1 MNRVSGIKADYH
13 QRAHH
18 LDSLDFSAVES
29 SDFPFP
35 ALIKIL
41 SYLFHLTQSLVLI
54 LCLTFADLLITIF
67 NLIIPSRPIHQTV
80 PLPFSPDKPPP
91 FVRYPF
97 TNLICQLAKVLGP
110 ESPHWLRVWSVWDG
124 VYLDGKWKEVNVEE
138 ANNGSRSPCPAL
150 NALANHGII
159 NPSGRDLSF
168 HQITSA
174 LSRTYNLSPTLAM
187 QLLLGAYP
195 ILDGRKT
202 INLSDLSTHGVIE
215 HDASLLRP
223 DLYDPAYKGYKD
235 TQSRPWPDLINR
247 FIPASS
253 LPLTPKDLSHALTIR
268 RIESA
273 NKNPCFHRALS
284 FDLFG
289 SGNCGLMIEITGG
302 KRDEIR
308 TWAGIDGI
316 ERFEAH
322 WRPTCRQPF
331 GVSILRAQYLMA
343 KIELQTGTSFGPRA
357 RNV

>member
-1 MNRVSGIKADYH
+1 MDRLSGIKSDYRTH
-13 QRAHH
+13 NV
-18 LDSLDFSAVES
+18 DSVDFSGVKS
-29 SDFPFP
+29 FNFPFP
-35 ALIKIL
+35 ALVKIL
-41 SYLFHLTQSLVLI
+41 SYLFHLTQALALI
-54 LCLTFADLLITIF
+54 LVLTFADLIITIL
-67 NLIIPSRPIHQTV
+67 NVLTPSRRIGQTV
-80 PLPFSPDKPPP
+80 PLPFSPDRPPP
-91 FVRYPF
+91 FFEYPF
-97 TNLICQLAKVLGP
+97 TNVMCQVAKVLGP
-110 ESPHWLRVWSVWDG
+110 ECPEWLRIWSVWDG
-124 VYLDGKWKEVNVEE
+124 IYLDGKWKEVNVEE

-174 LSRTYNLSPTLAM
+174 ISRTYNLSPTIAM

-202 INLSDLSTHGVIE
+202 INLSDISTHGVIE

-223 DLYDPAYKGYKD
+223 DIYDPDYKGFKD
-235 TQSRPWPDLINR
+235 TQSRPWSDLINR
-247 FIPASS
+247 FIPASP

-268 RIESA
+268 RIECA
-273 NKNPCFHRALS
+273 NKNPCFHRALN

-289 SGNCGLMIEITGG
+289 SGNCGLMIEITDG

-316 ERFEAH
+316 ERFEPH
-322 WRPTCRQPF
+322 WRPSCRQAF

-343 KIELQTGTSFGPRA
+343 RIELHTGTSFGPRP